1 MSRSH
6 RLMQLMQLF
15 RTLPPPVRARALAD
29 ETGVSL
35 RSVYRDIE
43 ALRGMGAV
51 IDGAAG
57 YGYTLVEDPA
67 LPPMSFSPDE
77 IEALVLGLREVQ
89 AVADPVLAD
98 AARHALSKL
107 RASLPASQR
116 HQLEHASL
124 HAKRFHHRPEI
135 SIDVAALRQ
144 CIRAERGVR
153 IAYADQQG
161 RPSIREIYPL
171 GIVFFESTL
180 VLVSWCLLRQDFRSF
195 RLDRI
200 RSFEE
205 TDENFRPRRV
215 PLLRSFFARIKAEPD
230 FRG

>member
-15 RTLPPPVRARALAD
+15 RTLPPPVRAQTLAD

-43 ALRGMGAV
+43 ALRSMGAV

-57 YGYTLVEDPA
+57 YGYTLIDDPA

-77 IEALVLGLREVQ
+77 IEALVLGLREVL
-89 AVADPVLAD
+89 AVADPVLAG
-98 AARHALSKL
+98 AAHNALSKL
-107 RASLPASQR
+107 RASLPASKR

-144 CIRAERGVR
+144 
-153 IAYADQQG
+153 
-161 RPSIREIYPL
+161 SIREERAVRIDYADHTGAKSTRDIYPL

-180 VLVSWCLLRQDFRSF
+180 VLASWCLLRQDFRSF

-200 RSFEE
+200 RFLKE
-205 TDENFRPRRV
+205 TGENFRPKRV
-215 PLLRSFFARIKAEPD
+215 PLLRAFFAGFKAEGES
-230 FRG
+230 RG